1 MGELG
6 NGAQRWD
13 RCGESASPCSTAAKC
28 GLLSDDAAAVASQA
42 RYDQVE
48 RLVLT
53 QLRRTAAS
61 VVSAI
66 VEPAGGEAARWDLS
80 LWTQLTAQLHLQVS
94 SCVNLAVEEVY
105 RLRMDELECLGR
117 DEAARRMAF
126 EADAL
131 IRHRAVLDYAMRF
144 QQAERV
150 VRETEPVLRLG
161 EAAAASEAVRAG
173 CRSFDYLPQYQATAT
188 MVEDALRA
196 DMNVLEQAAVEL
208 DDSIAEPELQ
218 VMIQHRNVARRDV
231 CTELDRQ
238 LCTMHGESEISTVL
252 TAADE
257 LERAERRC
265 PTPDELDVVSGVTL
279 QDSVRLLQRT
289 TDSEKFEAS
298 TCVGRAAKIVEGGP
312 ATADSSAVPD
322 DAQACSA
329 CRSLAG
335 AELQRMRPLASVAA
349 EAGRWRHRIHGRFR
363 QEEPYLTATSGAE
376 WEERLQSADAAVA
389 EVEARQLVSERRL
402 RGAAKREA
410 AQRLRHELAAAA
422 RERRAVLAGAAVHV
436 KMMPE
441 LLAALFLGLDPAM
454 RSIWSPAPKAPGG
467 RECTALHAE
476 PSIGVGVMHGLLE
489 EAELLLRLQHRNV
502 EAVQQLSAA
511 GGLLCYR
518 TAAAGKR
525 LRRWFAEEEPSDG
538 HIREVVRGFLHALAH
553 LEAHGV
559 AHGRV
564 RPSVLRVVEEEG
576 QDRAVL
582 CDLRLERGART
593 ADCGGDGEGEWEEG
607 LPEAGEADVQALGR
621 SLLAALPGVGSG
633 LVQSFKE
640 LAGGRLSADGALK
653 GCFAHAEREERATCV
668 VCKERFGV
676 SRGVTCSA
684 SHFKCGGCVEQL
696 VLSEPVFG
704 EQRRDGELLCG
715 FDGCT
720 ADPFHYDAVAAAV
733 GGAAKERYAADIRR
747 ATQAQS
753 ARHWLRAAC
762 QDVRPHTLDCG
773 LQAIDGTVKCPV
785 CARRQPLP
793 RDGRAES
800 VQCACGC
807 KLCLLC
813 GEEHYVVRDDG
824 APRACCLGSLRV
836 DVLKDEAA
844 RATERSRVL
853 TSLRQWRA
861 LPLLRDLQPDAL
873 ELLRPL
879 LLQCGLCV
887 PDTGAVQLFRNV
899 VSAQCPHC
907 TQDLPPAFWKSADL
921 AFGLKRKK
929 AGENCGG
936 RKCDSCSGLYCV
948 SCLSPFGMEHHRV
961 CPLNVTGHFLIDDAQ
976 VLLAQQG
983 RMQERLSKVVAGSSP
998 AVRAAVG
1005 ESQLLAAFGLELCES
1020 RG

>member
-621 SLLAALPGVGSG
+621 SLLAALSDQGVGDDMEEC
-633 LVQSFKE
+633 FNE
-640 LAGGRLSADGALK
+640 LARGRLTAGDALQLEVLRRRAKKEKRVECVICFQQTAASASVVCSNGHLHCKADFEALLLDTPAESRRRCGGRLRCQGQGCDAEPFGLGAVARALSPEMLARYEEEISTVQRKEGKEEGRRVAEQTARARQREAETDAAVRHIQDEVLNLK
-653 GCFAHAEREERATCV
+653 CP
-668 VCKERFGV
+668 
-676 SRGVTCSA
+676 
-684 SHFKCGGCVEQL
+684 KCGQV
-696 VLSEPVFG
+696 VFDWDACAAL
-704 EQRRDGELLCG
+704 RCPRCNCG
-715 FDGCT
+715 FCGLC
-720 ADPFHYDAVAAAV
+720 
-733 GGAAKERYAADIRR
+733 
-747 ATQAQS
+747 
-753 ARHWLRAAC
+753 L
-762 QDVRPHTLDCG
+762 LDCG
-773 LQAIDGTVKCPV
+773 DAHSHVPGCRLNQNRG
-785 CARRQPLP
+785 
-793 RDGRAES
+793 S
-800 VQCACGC
+800 VYAG
-807 KLCLLC
+807 
-813 GEEHYVVRDDG
+813 GEAGYAG
-824 APRACCLGSLRV
+824 AHR
-836 DVLKDEAA
+836 VLK
-844 RATERSRVL
+844 
-853 TSLRQWRA
+853 
-861 LPLLRDLQPDAL
+861 
-873 ELLRPL
+873 
-879 LLQCGLCV
+879 
-887 PDTGAVQLFRNV
+887 
-899 VSAQCPHC
+899 
-907 TQDLPPAFWKSADL
+907 
-921 AFGLKRKK
+921 
-929 AGENCGG
+929 
-936 RKCDSCSGLYCV
+936 
-948 SCLSPFGMEHHRV
+948 
-961 CPLNVTGHFLIDDAQ
+961 
-976 VLLAQQG
+976 
-983 RMQERLSKVVAGSSP
+983 QERLTAFLRELRPVVADELRRRMG
-998 AVRAAVG
+998 G
-1005 ESQLLAAFGLELCES
+1005 ELAKDGL
-1020 RG
+1020 RI